1 VRGGLSGTGDF
12 PAQRLRHHRLHPRE
26 MVHDKEK
33 LIEIGGVMHGLVL
46 KWNEK
51 K

>member
-1 VRGGLSGTGDF
+1 
-12 PAQRLRHHRLHPRE
+12 
-26 MVHDKEK
+26 MVHRKDK
-33 LIEIGGVMHGLVL
+33 LIEIGGVMHGVVL